1 MKTPKPFNSGKW
13 TVARKR
19 SFVMSALRK
28 AQWPVKYE
36 ALKLSRCGKMINP
49 ATGKPCNAHLCP
61 ICNERHIEANM
72 AIDHIEPII
81 PITGHDSYDNIID
94 RLLCELDGFQVICK
108 PCHKLKTDI
117 ENQARR
123 EHKKKVK
130 DKAAGRD
137 KDLFPL

>member
-1 MKTPKPFNSGKW
+1 MKPPKPYNSGKW
-13 TVARKR
+13 TTARKR

-61 ICNERHIEANM
+61 ICNQQHIEANM

-81 PITGHDSYDNIID
+81 PITGHDSYDAIID
-94 RLLCELDGFQVICK
+94 RLLCELDGYQVICK
-108 PCHKLKTDI
+108 PCHKEKSNG
-117 ENQARR
+117 ENKMRR
-123 EHKKKVK
+123 EHKKRLKAIESGK
-130 DKAAGRD
+130 DA
-137 KDLFPL
+137 DLFQ

>member
-1 MKTPKPFNSGKW
+1 
-13 TVARKR
+13 
-19 SFVMSALRK
+19 
-28 AQWPVKYE
+28 
-36 ALKLSRCGKMINP
+36 
-49 ATGKPCNAHLCP
+49 
-61 ICNERHIEANM
+61 M

-117 ENQARR
+117 ENQDRR
-123 EHKKKVK
+123 EHKKKAK